1 MYIYILYIYIYIYVC
16 VSICVCM
23 CSKVIFPIHKIVNR
37 CAMSQIAHEATQP
50 FSPLRS
56 LLAQ

>member
-1 MYIYILYIYIYIYVC
+1 MC

-37 CAMSQIAHEATQP
+37 CAMSQIALGDPTIFTTPKPPRPMTRMH
-50 FSPLRS
+50 
-56 LLAQ
+56 